1 MPKEITHWILA
12 ERTLDR
18 LKVTSP
24 LAPVILGH
32 HDAYLGGAV
41 LPDTLLHLFRGPD
54 STTALRLADS
64 FHDTRGNSYE
74 PLIRAEK
81 ERGGT
86 LPRDLLACL
95 LGVISHMQADM
106 IFHPYVYALS
116 GVDDIGRHYRLE
128 TAIDVHFLRR
138 GEEPPVRRMAQ
149 LVTPA
154 TAPLLTG
161 AMALLFDPHGRL
173 PRRALERALGLHC
186 RIQGMYDVLAWKIAA
201 RVLGA
206 LLGSPFR
213 EQAQLFYPLRA
224 SASGHR
230 AMIDSVVQWRHPV
243 TGGASSASPDDLAE
257 ETVTRSAAIFRR
269 VEESGALVSA
279 LHDPPGANLLTG
291 LYGAGKSAMGE
302 RTTDRSM
309 E

>member
-128 TAIDVHFLRR
+128 TAIDLHFLGR
-138 GEEPPVRRMAQ
+138 GEKPPARLMAR

-154 TAPLLTG
+154 TSPLLTD
-161 AMALLFDPHGRL
+161 AMAMLFDPESLL
-173 PRRALERALGLHC
+173 PRRVLERALGLHC
-186 RIQGMYDVLAWKIAA
+186 RFQGMYDAFAWKIAA
-201 RVLGA
+201 LILGS
-206 LLGSPFR
+206 LPGSPFR
-213 EQAQLFYPLRA
+213 EQRQLFYPLRA

-230 AMIDSVVQWRHPV
+230 AMIDSVGRWRHPV
-243 TGGASSASPDDLAE
+243 TGEERSATPDDLAE
-257 ETVTRSAAIFRR
+257 EAVERSAALFRR
-269 VEESGALVSA
+269 VEESGALASA
-279 LHDPPGANLLTG
+279 LHDAPGANLLTG
-291 LYGAGKSAMGE
+291 LFGVGKAAMEE
-302 RTTDRSM
+302 RTTDRSR